1 MKTFLSIL
9 TLSILTH
16 IGFAQTTTQ
25 ELGVLSYK
33 KEIPNAN
40 TYKITKNTT
49 GTALT
54 TSVLENINLH
64 RRFDSDYTWVVDENI
79 EILIYIVGKTE
90 EAVQTTGVAE

>member
-90 EAVQTTGVAE
+90 EAVQTTGAAE